1 MSLKKYEAF
10 VKTVELGSLTNAAE
24 ALGSTQSRISHVLSD
39 LEQEYGFTLL
49 KRSRGGIQLT
59 KAGAMVLPKM
69 QEILKLDQELDA
81 LISDIRGAEAG
92 ILRLGVFTSVAVHWM
107 PGMIRAF
114 QEAHPKVELQMM
126 SGDYHDMEQWLQN
139 KEIDAGFVTL
149 PAPADVR
156 TISLYEDPLVAIFPK
171 NHRLAKLKSV
181 PPRELEQ
188 EPFISLLHSSS
199 HDIHRALD
207 QAGIR
212 PNIRFST
219 KDDYAILAMVEQG
232 LGVSIVP
239 QLLLRGS
246 QKELEIRPLDP
257 PVTRTIALA
266 VPVGEESPVVD
277 AFAETAVEWLRSN
290 RIDG

>member
-24 ALGSTQSRISHVLSD
+24 ALGSTQSRISHILSD

-59 KAGAMVLPKM
+59 RAGAMIFPKM
-69 QEILKLDQELDA
+69 QEILKMDQQLDEL
-81 LISDIRGAEAG
+81 IEDIREAEAG
-92 ILRLGVFTSVAVHWM
+92 MLRLGVFTSVAVHWL
-107 PGMIRAF
+107 PGMIRTF
-114 QEAHPKVELQMM
+114 QASHPGVELKMLN
-126 SGDYHDMEQWLQN
+126 GDYHDMEQWLQN
-139 KEIDAGFVTL
+139 KEIDVGFVTL
-149 PAPADVR
+149 PGPQNIR
-156 TISLYEDPLVAIFPK
+156 TIPLYEDPLVAIFPK
-171 NHRLAKLKSV
+171 NHRLADMRAI

-219 KDDYAILAMVEQG
+219 KDDYAILAMVKQG
-232 LGVSIVP
+232 LGISIVP
-239 QLLLRGS
+239 QLLLKGN
-246 QKELEIRPLDP
+246 EADLEIRPLEP
-257 PVTRTIALA
+257 AVSRTIALA
-266 VPVGEESPVVD
+266 VPGEERLPSVE
-277 AFAETAVEWLRSN
+277 AFVETATQWIRKN
-290 RIDG
+290 A

>member
-24 ALGSTQSRISHVLSD
+24 ALGSTLSRISHVLTD

-69 QEILKLDQELDA
+69 QEILRLDQELET

-92 ILRLGVFTSVAVHWM
+92 ILRLGVFTSVAVHWL
-107 PGMIRAF
+107 PGMIRNF
-114 QEAHPKVELQMM
+114 QQAHPKVELQMK
-126 SGDYHDMEQWLQN
+126 SGDYHDMEQWLRN
-139 KEIDAGFVTL
+139 KEIDVGFVTL
-149 PAPADVR
+149 PAPMDVR
-156 TISLYEDPLVAIFPK
+156 TIPLYEDPLVAIFPR
-171 NHRLAKLKSV
+171 NHRLAGLEKI
-181 PPRELEQ
+181 PPRDLEP

-239 QLLLRGS
+239 QLLLKGN
-246 QKELEIRPLDP
+246 QKDLEVRPLDP
-257 PVTRTIALA
+257 PVSRTIALA
-266 VPVGEESPVVD
+266 IPTGEESPVVE
-277 AFAETAVEWLRSN
+277 AFAEVAVQWLKQYKN
-290 RIDG
+290 I